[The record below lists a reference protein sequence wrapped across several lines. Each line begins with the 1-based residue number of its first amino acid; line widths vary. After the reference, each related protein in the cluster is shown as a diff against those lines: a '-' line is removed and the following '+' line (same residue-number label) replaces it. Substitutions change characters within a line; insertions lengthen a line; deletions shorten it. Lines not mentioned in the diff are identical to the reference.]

1 MRISPIRVV
10 ALACLVACGD
20 NLTPP
25 PERDPY
31 VPGDPE
37 TPTCWPD
44 LDGRIE
50 PDELQAAIGIPAS
63 YLVSPAGADREVD
76 LSGETADGGVR
87 LWDWS
92 TDLADDQVAAL
103 SAAPLTGRWYEASFP
118 GGQFVAPLDAGATLE
133 AVYRHDDAALWLL
146 GIASGE
152 PDPAQGRTL
161 LVYDAPVAA
170 YRFPLEPGAEWVA
183 VGEIRDGTLLGLPYA
198 GRDVYEVSDDALGRL
213 ELPDLSFTQAHR
225 VRSRVTVEP
234 AVGASVSRRV
244 VSFMFEC
251 FGEVARAQSRDD
263 EDAEDFTTAVEVRR
277 LGLM

>member
-1 MRISPIRVV
+1 MAPPLPAAPAASIT
-10 ALACLVACGD
+10 LAELAARTGAA
-20 NLTPP
+20 
-25 PERDPY
+25 
-31 VPGDPE
+31 
-37 TPTCWPD
+37 
-44 LDGRIE
+44 LDG
-50 PDELQAAIGIPAS
+50 
-63 YLVSPAGADREVD
+63 
-76 LSGETADGGVR
+76 DGGVR
-87 LWDWS
+87 VWDWS
-92 TDLADDQVAAL
+92 TDLADDQIATL

-133 AVYRHDDAALWLL
+133 AVYLHDDAALWLL
-146 GIASGE
+146 GIASAE
-152 PDPAQGRTL
+152 PDPPQGRTL

-183 VGEIRDGTLLGLPYA
+183 VGEIHDGTLLGLPYA

-251 FGEVARAQSRDD
+251 FGEVARAQSLARSDWTSSIHTVGARSVRSPTPSS
-263 EDAEDFTTAVEVRR
+263 DARAA
-277 LGLM
+277 